1 MRRATNISL
10 VPRAGAI
17 ALDVDTLGG
26 GESSPSGLFAAEPAA
41 ARALGELP
49 GDSYLAIGFGSP
61 ASLGQYLLVL
71 RSFAGS
77 GSSGAPGAETTAG
90 LSVRGLLGALLS
102 PVSAMTEPSAQARRD
117 FQSWMGPGAVFA
129 SGSGLIDLKAGVA
142 ISSSNPA
149 ASRAAVAKLADKLR
163 SSGAS
168 VHAVSVAGTDAAMSA
183 TVAGLP
189 LALTLADGRDA
200 QGQTKFVIG
209 LGEASV
215 PAALNPSSPL
225 SAAGAYGAASSALGE
240 GIQPSVI
247 VQVPTVLTLLEA
259 AGLSEDHTIAP
270 VVPLLRSLGAVT
282 AGARSAGNGANRFR
296 AVLDLRAG

>member
-1 MRRATNISL
+1 
-10 VPRAGAI
+10 
-17 ALDVDTLGG
+17 
-26 GESSPSGLFAAEPAA
+26 
-41 ARALGELP
+41 
-49 GDSYLAIGFGSP
+49 
-61 ASLGQYLLVL
+61 
-71 RSFAGS
+71 
-77 GSSGAPGAETTAG
+77 
-90 LSVRGLLGALLS
+90 
-102 PVSAMTEPSAQARRD
+102 MTEPSAQARRD